1 MGKDREAEGEGV
13 RAEPDLLMV
22 VCQDRLSAFQDLL
35 QRGVW
40 VKALIGSTVQSFLC
54 DGLGMDPH
62 YVDERIQTV
71 FLNGKAV
78 DDPSSAVITDHS
90 TIALSAA
97 MPGLLGATL
106 RKGSY
111 YSRMRSEISY
121 RAQEG
126 VRPHEGWI
134 LLKLFNLLPREI
146 GPLVLQKGARVKGKD
161 IQDFLGKRS
170 SFFWQGCMDV
180 RLKGKK
186 VDPGMLVDMK
196 WPEQDVF
203 LRVQVA

>member
-1 MGKDREAEGEGV
+1 MVHDGEKEGGGAQPEQ
-13 RAEPDLLMV
+13 DLLMV
-22 VCQDRLSAFQDLL
+22 VRDDRISHFQELL
-35 QRGVW
+35 QRGVR

-54 DGLGMDPH
+54 DGLGIDPQ
-62 YVDERIQTV
+62 YVEERIQTV

-78 DDPSSAVITDHS
+78 DDPSSAIITDRS

-106 RKGSY
+106 RKGGY

-121 RAQEG
+121 PGEG
-126 VRPHEGWI
+126 EIQPHEGWV

-146 GPLVLQKGARVKGKD
+146 GPLVLQKGVAVKGKD
-161 IQDFLGKRS
+161 LQDFFIKRS
-170 SFFWQGCMDV
+170 SFFWQGCVEV

-186 VDPGMLVDMK
+186 LDPAKLVEMK
-196 WPEQDVF
+196 WPEEDVL
-203 LRVQVA
+203 LRVQS